1 LFWKL
6 SDKTKDKKSNQ
17 LVILPNVPLSIVIRI
32 AKELN
37 LDIVEK
43 EAYTYM
49 PIEEQYVKAKVL
61 AFESENKEILEKARE
76 LLVDYISQRIKDM

>member
-1 LFWKL
+1 M

>member
-1 LFWKL
+1 M

-17 LVILPNVPLSIVIRI
+17 LIILPNVPLSIVVRI

-37 LDIVEK
+37 LNIVEK
-43 EAYTYM
+43 DAYTYV

-61 AFESENKEILEKARE
+61 AFESESGEIIEKARQ
-76 LLVDYISQRIKDM
+76 LLLDYISQRIKDV

>member
-1 LFWKL
+1 L